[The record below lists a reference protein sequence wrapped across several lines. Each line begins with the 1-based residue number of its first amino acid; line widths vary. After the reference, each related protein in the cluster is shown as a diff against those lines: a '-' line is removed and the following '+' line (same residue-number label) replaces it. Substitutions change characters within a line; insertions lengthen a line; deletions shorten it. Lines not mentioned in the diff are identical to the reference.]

1 MKLIGLTGAIGSGK
15 SSVSALFERKGAIII
30 DGDGIAKQ
38 LQQKGSTTLQKM
50 VDEFGDILLESG
62 ELDRA
67 KVAKLV
73 FGDAEMLKRLN
84 AIMHPAIGI
93 EILRQI
99 ELNMTT
105 DNVVVLDMP
114 LLVENPRDG
123 MSGLVVVDVDP
134 EVAIAR
140 LVQFR
145 NMNEEDARR
154 RMASQAS
161 REDRLKVA
169 DRIIDNSG
177 RSWKVLVRKLMTFGI
192 GSPRCQMHNRVQA
205 HSRKRVHSD
214 SR

>member
-15 SSVSALFERKGAIII
+15 SSVSALFARKGAIII

-38 LQQKGSTTLQKM
+38 LQQKGSATLQKM
-50 VDEFGDILLESG
+50 VDEFGDILLETG

-67 KVAKLV
+67 KVAQLV
-73 FGDAEMLKRLN
+73 FGDADLLKRLN
-84 AIMHPAIGI
+84 AIMHPAISA

-99 ELNMTT
+99 EANTAT

-114 LLVENPRDG
+114 LLVENPREG
-123 MSGLVVVDVDP
+123 MSGLIVVDVDP
-134 EVAIAR
+134 EVAISR

-145 NMNEEDARR
+145 NMNEDDARR

-169 DRIIDNSG
+169 DRVIDNG
-177 RSWKVLVRKLMTFGI
+177 GNPDALDAQVDEVWDWFATLPNAQPGA
-192 GSPRCQMHNRVQA
+192 GSLAQK
-205 HSRKRVHSD
+205 SK
-214 SR
+214 

>member
-15 SSVSALFERKGAIII
+15 SSVSALFARKGAVII
-30 DGDGIAKQ
+30 DGDGIARH
-38 LQQKGSTTLQKM
+38 LQQKGSATLQKM
-50 VDEFGDILLESG
+50 VDEFGDILLGSG

-67 KVAKLV
+67 KVAQLV

-84 AIMHPAIGI
+84 AIMHPAIGE

-99 ELNMTT
+99 EMNMATE
-105 DNVVVLDMP
+105 NVVVLDMP
-114 LLVENPRDG
+114 LLVENPREG

-134 EVAIAR
+134 EIAISR

-145 NMNEEDARR
+145 NMNEDDARR

-169 DRIIDNSG
+169 DRVIDNSG
-177 RSWKVLVRKLMTFGI
+177 SPEALGPLVEDVWDWFATLPNAQAGA
-192 GSPRCQMHNRVQA
+192 GSLAQK
-205 HSRKRVHSD
+205 SK
-214 SR
+214 

>member
-38 LQQKGSTTLQKM
+38 LQQKGSPTLQKM

-73 FGDAEMLKRLN
+73 FGDADMLKRLN
-84 AIMHPAIGI
+84 AIMHPAIGV

-99 ELNMTT
+99 ESNMTT
-105 DNVVVLDMP
+105 DNIVVLDMP

-123 MSGLVVVDVDP
+123 LSGLVVVDVDS
-134 EVAIAR
+134 EVAISR

-169 DRIIDNSG
+169 DRVIDNGGEPES
-177 RSWKVLVRKLMTFGI
+177 L
-192 GSPRCQMHNRVQA
+192 GSQVEDVWDWFATLPNAQQGA
-205 HSRKRVHSD
+205 GALTQKSK
-214 SR
+214 

>member
-123 MSGLVVVDVDP
+123 LSGLVVVDVDP

-145 NMNEEDARR
+145 KMNEEDARR

-177 RSWKVLVRKLMTFGI
+177 NPESL
-192 GSPRCQMHNRVQA
+192 GSQVDDVWDWFATLPNAQQGA
-205 HSRKRVHSD
+205 GALTQKST
-214 SR
+214 

>member
-15 SSVSALFERKGAIII
+15 SSVSALFARKGAIII

-38 LQQKGSTTLQKM
+38 LQQKGSATLQKM
-50 VDEFGDILLESG
+50 VDEFGDILLETG

-67 KVAKLV
+67 KVAQLV
-73 FGDAEMLKRLN
+73 FGDADLLKRLN
-84 AIMHPAIGI
+84 AIMHPAISA

-99 ELNMTT
+99 EENAATE
-105 DNVVVLDMP
+105 NVVVLDMP
-114 LLVENPRDG
+114 LLVENPREG

-134 EVAIAR
+134 EVAISR

-145 NMNEEDARR
+145 NMNEDDARR

-169 DRIIDNSG
+169 DRVIDNSG
-177 RSWKVLVRKLMTFGI
+177 SPDALDAQVDEVWDWFATLPNAQPGA
-192 GSPRCQMHNRVQA
+192 GSLAQK
-205 HSRKRVHSD
+205 SK
-214 SR
+214 

>member
-38 LQQKGSTTLQKM
+38 LQQQGSPTLQKM
-50 VDEFGDILLESG
+50 VDEFGDILLDSG

-84 AIMHPAIGI
+84 AIMHPAIGV

-99 ELNMTT
+99 ELNIAT

-134 EVAIAR
+134 EVAISR

-169 DRIIDNSG
+169 DRIIDNN
-177 RSWKVLVRKLMTFGI
+177 
-192 GSPRCQMHNRVQA
+192 GSPEDLGSQVDDVWDWFATLPNAQQGA
-205 HSRKRVHSD
+205 GALSQKSE
-214 SR
+214 

>member
-1 MKLIGLTGAIGSGK
+1 MQKL
-15 SSVSALFERKGAIII
+15 
-30 DGDGIAKQ
+30 
-38 LQQKGSTTLQKM
+38 
-50 VDEFGDILLESG
+50 VDEFGDILLDSG

-73 FGDAEMLKRLN
+73 FGDSEMLKRLN
-84 AIMHPAIGI
+84 AIMHPAIGV

-99 ELNMTT
+99 ELNIAT

-134 EVAIAR
+134 EVAISR

-177 RSWKVLVRKLMTFGI
+177 SPEDLGSQVDDVWDWFATLPNAQQGAGALSQKLSLI
-192 GSPRCQMHNRVQA
+192 HI
-205 HSRKRVHSD
+205 
-214 SR
+214 

>member
-177 RSWKVLVRKLMTFGI
+177 DP
-192 GSPRCQMHNRVQA
+192 GSLGSQVDDVWDWFATLPNAQQGA
-205 HSRKRVHSD
+205 GALTQKSR
-214 SR
+214 

>member
-15 SSVSALFERKGAIII
+15 SSVSALFARKGAIII

-38 LQQKGSTTLQKM
+38 LQQKGSPTLQKL

-67 KVAKLV
+67 KVAQMV
-73 FGDAEMLKRLN
+73 FGDADMLKRLN
-84 AIMHPAIGI
+84 AIMHPAISA

-99 ELNMTT
+99 EANSTT

-114 LLVENPRDG
+114 LLVENPREG
-123 MSGLVVVDVDP
+123 LSGLVVVDVDP
-134 EVAIAR
+134 EVAITR

-145 NMNEEDARR
+145 NMNEDDARR

-169 DRIIDNSG
+169 DRVIDNSG
-177 RSWKVLVRKLMTFGI
+177 SPDALDAQVDEVWDWFATLPNAQPGA
-192 GSPRCQMHNRVQA
+192 GSLAQK
-205 HSRKRVHSD
+205 SK
-214 SR
+214 

>member
-84 AIMHPAIGI
+84 AIMHPAIGV

-105 DNVVVLDMP
+105 ENVVVLDMP

-177 RSWKVLVRKLMTFGI
+177 NPESL
-192 GSPRCQMHNRVQA
+192 GSQVDDVWDWFATLPNAQQGA
-205 HSRKRVHSD
+205 GALTQKSR
-214 SR
+214 

>member
-15 SSVSALFERKGAIII
+15 SSVSALFASKGAIII

-38 LQQKGSTTLQKM
+38 LQQKGSATLQKM
-50 VDEFGDILLESG
+50 VDEFGDILLDTG

-67 KVAKLV
+67 KVAQLV
-73 FGDAEMLKRLN
+73 FGDADLLKRLN
-84 AIMHPAIGI
+84 AIMHPAISA

-99 ELNMTT
+99 EANTET

-114 LLVENPRDG
+114 LLVENPREG

-134 EVAIAR
+134 EVAISR

-145 NMNEEDARR
+145 HMNEDDARR

-169 DRIIDNSG
+169 DRVIDNSG
-177 RSWKVLVRKLMTFGI
+177 SPDELDAQVDEVWDWFATLPNAQPGA
-192 GSPRCQMHNRVQA
+192 GSLAQK
-205 HSRKRVHSD
+205 SK
-214 SR
+214 

>member
-1 MKLIGLTGAIGSGK
+1 M
-15 SSVSALFERKGAIII
+15 SALFARKGAIII

-38 LQQKGSTTLQKM
+38 LQQKGSATLQKM
-50 VDEFGDILLESG
+50 VDEFGDILLETG

-67 KVAKLV
+67 KVAQLV
-73 FGDAEMLKRLN
+73 FGDADLLKRLN
-84 AIMHPAIGI
+84 AIMHPAISA

-99 ELNMTT
+99 EANTAT

-114 LLVENPRDG
+114 LLVENPREG

-134 EVAIAR
+134 EVAISR

-145 NMNEEDARR
+145 NMNEDDARR

-169 DRIIDNSG
+169 DRVIDNSG
-177 RSWKVLVRKLMTFGI
+177 SPDALDAQVDEVWDWFATLPNAQPGA
-192 GSPRCQMHNRVQA
+192 GSLAQK
-205 HSRKRVHSD
+205 SK
-214 SR
+214 

>member
-15 SSVSALFERKGAIII
+15 SSVSALFASKGAIII

-38 LQQKGSTTLQKM
+38 LQQKGSAMLQKM
-50 VDEFGDILLESG
+50 VDEFGDILLDTG

-67 KVAKLV
+67 KVAQLV
-73 FGDAEMLKRLN
+73 FGDADLLKRLN
-84 AIMHPAIGI
+84 AIMHPAISA

-99 ELNMTT
+99 EMNMAT

-114 LLVENPRDG
+114 LLVENPREG

-134 EVAIAR
+134 EVAISR

-177 RSWKVLVRKLMTFGI
+177 NPEDLGPQVDDVWDWFATLPNAQQGAGALSKK
-192 GSPRCQMHNRVQA
+192 S
-205 HSRKRVHSD
+205 K
-214 SR
+214 

>member
-15 SSVSALFERKGAIII
+15 SSVSALFASKGAIII

-38 LQQKGSTTLQKM
+38 LQQKGSATLQKM
-50 VDEFGDILLESG
+50 VDEFGDILLDTG

-67 KVAKLV
+67 KVAQLV
-73 FGDAEMLKRLN
+73 FGDADLLKRLN
-84 AIMHPAIGI
+84 AIMHPAISA

-99 ELNMTT
+99 EMNMATN
-105 DNVVVLDMP
+105 NVVVLDMP
-114 LLVENPRDG
+114 LLVENPREG

-134 EVAIAR
+134 EVAISR

-145 NMNEEDARR
+145 HMNEDDARR

-169 DRIIDNSG
+169 DRVIDNSG
-177 RSWKVLVRKLMTFGI
+177 SPDELDAQVDEVWDWFATLPNAQPGA
-192 GSPRCQMHNRVQA
+192 GSLAQK
-205 HSRKRVHSD
+205 SK
-214 SR
+214 

>member
-15 SSVSALFERKGAIII
+15 SSVSALFARKGAVII

-38 LQQKGSTTLQKM
+38 LQQKGSATLQKM

-67 KVAKLV
+67 KVAQLV
-73 FGDAEMLKRLN
+73 FGDVEMLKRLN
-84 AIMHPAIGI
+84 AIMHPAIGE

-99 ELNMTT
+99 EVNMATE
-105 DNVVVLDMP
+105 NIVVLDMP
-114 LLVENPRDG
+114 LLVENPREG

-134 EVAIAR
+134 EVAISR
-140 LVQFR
+140 LVQYR
-145 NMNEEDARR
+145 NMNEDDARR

-169 DRIIDNSG
+169 DRVIDNSG
-177 RSWKVLVRKLMTFGI
+177 SPEALGPQVEDVWDWVATLPNAQAGA
-192 GSPRCQMHNRVQA
+192 GSLAQK
-205 HSRKRVHSD
+205 SK
-214 SR
+214 

>member
-15 SSVSALFERKGAIII
+15 SSVSALFARKGAIII

-38 LQQKGSTTLQKM
+38 LQQKGSATLQKM
-50 VDEFGDILLESG
+50 VYEFGDILLENG

-67 KVAKLV
+67 KVAQLV
-73 FGDAEMLKRLN
+73 FGDADLLKRLN
-84 AIMHPAIGI
+84 AIMHPAISK

-99 ELNMTT
+99 EANLTT

-114 LLVENPRDG
+114 LLVENPREG
-123 MSGLVVVDVDP
+123 LSGLVVVDVDP
-134 EVAIAR
+134 EVAITR

-145 NMNEEDARR
+145 NMNEDDARR

-169 DRIIDNSG
+169 DRVIDNSG
-177 RSWKVLVRKLMTFGI
+177 SPDALDAQVDEVWDWFATLPNAQPGA
-192 GSPRCQMHNRVQA
+192 GSLAQK
-205 HSRKRVHSD
+205 SK
-214 SR
+214 

>member
-15 SSVSALFERKGAIII
+15 SSVSALFARKGAIII

-50 VDEFGDILLESG
+50 VDEFGDILLETG

-67 KVAKLV
+67 KVAQLV
-73 FGDAEMLKRLN
+73 FGDADLLKRLN
-84 AIMHPAIGI
+84 AIMHPAISA

-99 ELNMTT
+99 EENTAT

-114 LLVENPRDG
+114 LLVENPREG

-134 EVAIAR
+134 EVAISR
-140 LVQFR
+140 LVRFR
-145 NMNEEDARR
+145 NMNEDDARR

-169 DRIIDNSG
+169 DRVIDNSG
-177 RSWKVLVRKLMTFGI
+177 SPDALDAQVDEVWDWFATLPNAQPGA
-192 GSPRCQMHNRVQA
+192 GSLAQK
-205 HSRKRVHSD
+205 SK
-214 SR
+214 

>member
-15 SSVSALFERKGAIII
+15 SSVSALFARKGAIII

-38 LQQKGSTTLQKM
+38 LQQKGSATLQKM
-50 VDEFGDILLESG
+50 VDEFGDILLETG

-67 KVAKLV
+67 KVAQLV
-73 FGDAEMLKRLN
+73 FGDADLLKRLN
-84 AIMHPAIGI
+84 AIMHPAISA

-99 ELNMTT
+99 EANTAT

-114 LLVENPRDG
+114 LLVENPREG
-123 MSGLVVVDVDP
+123 MSGMVVVDVDP
-134 EVAIAR
+134 EVAISR

-145 NMNEEDARR
+145 NMNEDDARR

-169 DRIIDNSG
+169 DRVIDNSG
-177 RSWKVLVRKLMTFGI
+177 SPDALDAQVDEVWDWFATLPNAQPGA
-192 GSPRCQMHNRVQA
+192 GSLAQK
-205 HSRKRVHSD
+205 SK
-214 SR
+214 

>member
-15 SSVSALFERKGAIII
+15 SSVSALFARKGAIII

-38 LQQKGSTTLQKM
+38 LQQKGSPTLQKL

-67 KVAKLV
+67 KVAQMV
-73 FGDAEMLKRLN
+73 FGDADMLKRLN
-84 AIMHPAIGI
+84 AIMHPAIGV

-99 ELNMTT
+99 ELNMAT

-123 MSGLVVVDVDP
+123 MSGLVVVDVEP
-134 EVAIAR
+134 EVAISR

-145 NMNEEDARR
+145 NMIEEDARR
-154 RMASQAS
+154 RMANQAS

-169 DRIIDNSG
+169 DRVIDNSG
-177 RSWKVLVRKLMTFGI
+177 KPEDLTAQVDDVWDWFATLPNAQQGAGTLTQKSK
-192 GSPRCQMHNRVQA
+192 
-205 HSRKRVHSD
+205 
-214 SR
+214 

>member
-15 SSVSALFERKGAIII
+15 SSVSALFARKGAIII

-38 LQQKGSTTLQKM
+38 LQQKGSATLQKM
-50 VDEFGDILLESG
+50 VDEFGDILLETG

-67 KVAKLV
+67 RVAQLV
-73 FGDAEMLKRLN
+73 FGDADLLKRLN
-84 AIMHPAIGI
+84 AIMHPAISA

-99 ELNMTT
+99 EANTAT
-105 DNVVVLDMP
+105 ENVVVLDMP
-114 LLVENPRDG
+114 LLVENPREG

-134 EVAIAR
+134 EVAISR

-145 NMNEEDARR
+145 NMNEDDARR

-169 DRIIDNSG
+169 DRVIDNSG
-177 RSWKVLVRKLMTFGI
+177 SPDALDAQVDEVWDWFATLPNAQPGA
-192 GSPRCQMHNRVQA
+192 GSLAQK
-205 HSRKRVHSD
+205 S
-214 SR
+214 

>member
-15 SSVSALFERKGAIII
+15 SSVSALFARKGAIII

-38 LQQKGSTTLQKM
+38 LQQKGSATLQKM
-50 VDEFGDILLESG
+50 VDEFGDILLDTG

-67 KVAKLV
+67 KVAQLV
-73 FGDAEMLKRLN
+73 FGDADLLKRLN
-84 AIMHPAIGI
+84 AIMHPAISA

-99 ELNMTT
+99 GMNMAT

-114 LLVENPRDG
+114 LLVENPREG
-123 MSGLVVVDVDP
+123 LSGLVVVDVDP
-134 EVAIAR
+134 EVAISR

-145 NMNEEDARR
+145 HMNEDDARR

-169 DRIIDNSG
+169 DRVIDNSG
-177 RSWKVLVRKLMTFGI
+177 SPDALDAHVDEVWDWFATLPNAQPGA
-192 GSPRCQMHNRVQA
+192 GSLAQK
-205 HSRKRVHSD
+205 SK
-214 SR
+214 

>member
-15 SSVSALFERKGAIII
+15 SSVSALFARKGAIII
-30 DGDGIAKQ
+30 DGDGIAKH
-38 LQQKGSTTLQKM
+38 LQQKGSPMLQNL

-67 KVAKLV
+67 KVAQMV
-73 FGDAEMLKRLN
+73 FGDADMLKRLN
-84 AIMHPAIGI
+84 AIMHPAIGV

-99 ELNMTT
+99 ELNMAT

-134 EVAIAR
+134 EVAISR

-154 RMASQAS
+154 RMANQAS

-169 DRIIDNSG
+169 DRVIDNSG
-177 RSWKVLVRKLMTFGI
+177 KPEDLTAQVDDVWDWFATLPNAQQGAGTLTQKSK
-192 GSPRCQMHNRVQA
+192 
-205 HSRKRVHSD
+205 
-214 SR
+214 

>member
-15 SSVSALFERKGAIII
+15 SSVSALFARKGAIII
-30 DGDGIAKQ
+30 DGDSIAKQ
-38 LQQKGSTTLQKM
+38 LQQKGSPTLQKM
-50 VDEFGDILLESG
+50 VDDFGDILLESG

-67 KVAKLV
+67 KVAQLV

-84 AIMHPAIGI
+84 AIMHPAIGV
-93 EILRQI
+93 EIMRQI

-134 EVAIAR
+134 EVAISR

-177 RSWKVLVRKLMTFGI
+177 NPEDLGPQVDDVWDWVATLPNAQHGAGALSQKSK
-192 GSPRCQMHNRVQA
+192 
-205 HSRKRVHSD
+205 
-214 SR
+214 

>member
-15 SSVSALFERKGAIII
+15 SSVSALFARKGAVII

-38 LQQKGSTTLQKM
+38 LQQKGSATLQKM
-50 VDEFGDILLESG
+50 VDEFGDILLETG

-67 KVAKLV
+67 KVAQLV
-73 FGDAEMLKRLN
+73 FGNADMLKRLN
-84 AIMHPAIGI
+84 AIMHPAIGE

-99 ELNMTT
+99 EANMATE
-105 DNVVVLDMP
+105 NVVVLDMP

-134 EVAIAR
+134 EVAISR

-145 NMNEEDARR
+145 NMNEDDARR

-177 RSWKVLVRKLMTFGI
+177 SPETLSQQVDDVWDWFATLPNAQAGA
-192 GSPRCQMHNRVQA
+192 GSLAQK
-205 HSRKRVHSD
+205 SK
-214 SR
+214 

>member
-15 SSVSALFERKGAIII
+15 SSVSALFARKGAIII

-38 LQQKGSTTLQKM
+38 LQQKGSETLQKM
-50 VDEFGDILLESG
+50 VDEFGDILLETG

-67 KVAKLV
+67 KVAQLV
-73 FGDAEMLKRLN
+73 FGNADLLKRLN
-84 AIMHPAIGI
+84 AIMHPAISA

-99 ELNMTT
+99 EANTAT
-105 DNVVVLDMP
+105 ENVVVLDMP
-114 LLVENPRDG
+114 LLVENPREG

-134 EVAIAR
+134 EVAISR

-145 NMNEEDARR
+145 NMNEDDARR

-169 DRIIDNSG
+169 DRVIDNSG
-177 RSWKVLVRKLMTFGI
+177 SPDALDAQVDEVWDWFATLPNAQPGA
-192 GSPRCQMHNRVQA
+192 GSLAQK
-205 HSRKRVHSD
+205 SK
-214 SR
+214 

>member
-38 LQQKGSTTLQKM
+38 LQQKGSTTLQRM

-123 MSGLVVVDVDP
+123 LSGLVVVDVDP

-169 DRIIDNSG
+169 DRIIDNS
-177 RSWKVLVRKLMTFGI
+177 RDPESL
-192 GSPRCQMHNRVQA
+192 GSQVDDVWDWFATLPNAQQGA
-205 HSRKRVHSD
+205 GALTQKST
-214 SR
+214 

>member
-15 SSVSALFERKGAIII
+15 SSVSALFARKGAIII

-38 LQQKGSTTLQKM
+38 LQQKGSATLQKM
-50 VDEFGDILLESG
+50 VDEFGDILLDTG

-67 KVAKLV
+67 KVAQLV
-73 FGDAEMLKRLN
+73 FGDADLLKRLN
-84 AIMHPAIGI
+84 AIMHPAISA

-99 ELNMTT
+99 EMNMAT

-114 LLVENPRDG
+114 LLVENPREG

-134 EVAIAR
+134 EVAISR

-145 NMNEEDARR
+145 HMNEDDARR

-169 DRIIDNSG
+169 DRVIDNSG
-177 RSWKVLVRKLMTFGI
+177 SPDALDAQVDEVWDWFATLPNAQPGA
-192 GSPRCQMHNRVQA
+192 GSLTQK
-205 HSRKRVHSD
+205 SK
-214 SR
+214 

>member
-38 LQQKGSTTLQKM
+38 LQQQGSPTLQKL
-50 VDEFGDILLESG
+50 VYEFGDILLDSG

-84 AIMHPAIGI
+84 AIMHPAIGV

-99 ELNMTT
+99 ELNIAT

-134 EVAIAR
+134 EVAISR

-177 RSWKVLVRKLMTFGI
+177 SPEDL
-192 GSPRCQMHNRVQA
+192 GSQVDDVWDWFATLPNAQQGAGALNQK
-205 HSRKRVHSD
+205 SK
-214 SR
+214 

>member
-99 ELNMTT
+99 ELNMNT

-177 RSWKVLVRKLMTFGI
+177 NPESL
-192 GSPRCQMHNRVQA
+192 GSQVDDVWDWFATLPNAQQGA
-205 HSRKRVHSD
+205 GALTQKST
-214 SR
+214 

>member
-15 SSVSALFERKGAIII
+15 SSVSALFARKGAIII

-38 LQQKGSTTLQKM
+38 LQQKGSATLQKM
-50 VDEFGDILLESG
+50 VDEFGDILLETG

-67 KVAKLV
+67 KVAQLV
-73 FGDAEMLKRLN
+73 FGDADLLKRLN
-84 AIMHPAIGI
+84 AIMHPAISA

-99 ELNMTT
+99 EANTAT

-114 LLVENPRDG
+114 LLVENPREG
-123 MSGLVVVDVDP
+123 MSGLIVVDVDP
-134 EVAIAR
+134 EVAISR

-145 NMNEEDARR
+145 NMNEDDARR

-169 DRIIDNSG
+169 DRVIDNSG
-177 RSWKVLVRKLMTFGI
+177 NPDALDAQVDEVWDWFATLPNAQPGA
-192 GSPRCQMHNRVQA
+192 GSLAQK
-205 HSRKRVHSD
+205 SK
-214 SR
+214 

>member
-15 SSVSALFERKGAIII
+15 SSVSALFARKGAIII

-38 LQQKGSTTLQKM
+38 LQQKGSPTLQKL
-50 VDEFGDILLESG
+50 VDEFGDILLDSG

-67 KVAKLV
+67 KVANLV
-73 FGDAEMLKRLN
+73 FSDAGMLKRLN
-84 AIMHPAIGI
+84 AIMHPAIGL

-99 ELNMTT
+99 EANMTT

-134 EVAIAR
+134 EVAISR

-161 REDRLKVA
+161 REERLKAA
-169 DRIIDNSG
+169 DRVIDNSG
-177 RSWKVLVRKLMTFGI
+177 
-192 GSPRCQMHNRVQA
+192 SPDALNSQVDEVWDWFATLPNAQQGA
-205 HSRKRVHSD
+205 GALTQKSK
-214 SR
+214 

>member
-15 SSVSALFERKGAIII
+15 SSVSALFARKGAIII

-38 LQQKGSTTLQKM
+38 LQQKGSATLQKM
-50 VDEFGDILLESG
+50 VDEFGDILLETG

-67 KVAKLV
+67 KVAQLV
-73 FGDAEMLKRLN
+73 FGDADLLKRLN
-84 AIMHPAIGI
+84 AIMHPAISA

-99 ELNMTT
+99 EANTAT

-114 LLVENPRDG
+114 LLVENPREG

-134 EVAIAR
+134 EVAISR

-145 NMNEEDARR
+145 NMNEDDARR

-169 DRIIDNSG
+169 DRVIDNSG
-177 RSWKVLVRKLMTFGI
+177 SPDALDAQVDEVWDWFATLPNAQAGA
-192 GSPRCQMHNRVQA
+192 GSLAQK
-205 HSRKRVHSD
+205 SK
-214 SR
+214 

>member
-30 DGDGIAKQ
+30 DGDGIAKH

-123 MSGLVVVDVDP
+123 LSGLVVVDVDP
-134 EVAIAR
+134 EVAISR

-177 RSWKVLVRKLMTFGI
+177 SQESL
-192 GSPRCQMHNRVQA
+192 GSQVDDVWDWFATLPNAQRGAGALSQ
-205 HSRKRVHSD
+205 KGK
-214 SR
+214 

>member
-15 SSVSALFERKGAIII
+15 SSVSALFGRKGAIII

-38 LQQKGSTTLQKM
+38 LQQKGSPTLQKL

-67 KVAKLV
+67 KVAQMV
-73 FGDAEMLKRLN
+73 FGDADMLKRLN
-84 AIMHPAIGI
+84 AIMHPAIGV

-99 ELNMTT
+99 ELNMAT

-123 MSGLVVVDVDP
+123 MSGLVVVDVEP
-134 EVAIAR
+134 EVAISR

-154 RMASQAS
+154 RMANQAN

-169 DRIIDNSG
+169 DRVIDNSG
-177 RSWKVLVRKLMTFGI
+177 KPEDLTAQVDDVWDWFATLPNAQQGAGTLTQKSK
-192 GSPRCQMHNRVQA
+192 
-205 HSRKRVHSD
+205 
-214 SR
+214 

>member
-15 SSVSALFERKGAIII
+15 SSVSALFARKGAIII

-38 LQQKGSTTLQKM
+38 LQQKGSPTLQKL

-67 KVAKLV
+67 KVAQMV
-73 FGDAEMLKRLN
+73 FGDADMLKRLN
-84 AIMHPAIGI
+84 AIMHPAIGV
-93 EILRQI
+93 EILRRI
-99 ELNMTT
+99 ELNMAT

-123 MSGLVVVDVDP
+123 MSGLVVVDVEP
-134 EVAIAR
+134 EVAISR

-154 RMASQAS
+154 RMANQAS

-169 DRIIDNSG
+169 DRVIDNSG
-177 RSWKVLVRKLMTFGI
+177 KPEDLTAQVDDVWDWFATLPNAQQGAGTLTQKSK
-192 GSPRCQMHNRVQA
+192 
-205 HSRKRVHSD
+205 
-214 SR
+214 